1 MHVLRKQPVLRGC
14 QEHAGGVVLLQF
26 YTVKD
31 ALDRPYKVLR
41 HSINAAAGSTD
52 DVVFEEPDEVC
63 VCGGGAVRVCF
74 LGGGGNSTLCGGS
87 TRAAGEL
94 GK

>member
-1 MHVLRKQPVLRGC
+1 
-14 QEHAGGVVLLQF
+14 LLQF

-31 ALDRPYKVLR
+31 PLDRPYKVLR

-63 VCGGGAVRVCF
+63 VR
-74 LGGGGNSTLCGGS
+74 GGGGLWVCVCGFEG
-87 TRAAGEL
+87 G
-94 GK
+94 G